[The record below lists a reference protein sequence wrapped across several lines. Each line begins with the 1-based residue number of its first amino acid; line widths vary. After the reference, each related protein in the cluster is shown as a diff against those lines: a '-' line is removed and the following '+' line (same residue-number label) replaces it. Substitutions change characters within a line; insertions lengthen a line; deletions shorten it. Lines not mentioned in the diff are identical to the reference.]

1 MDKQAK
7 KEILIKLIKLSGL
20 PTSELNTLSLTWE
33 PVDLDKVAEFLL
45 ANGVDIVN
53 PFTKMF
59 QNYNKKKSG

>member
-20 PTSELNTLSLTWE
+20 PTSKLNTLSLTWE

-45 ANGVDIVN
+45 ANGVDVVN
-53 PFTKMF
+53 PLTKMF